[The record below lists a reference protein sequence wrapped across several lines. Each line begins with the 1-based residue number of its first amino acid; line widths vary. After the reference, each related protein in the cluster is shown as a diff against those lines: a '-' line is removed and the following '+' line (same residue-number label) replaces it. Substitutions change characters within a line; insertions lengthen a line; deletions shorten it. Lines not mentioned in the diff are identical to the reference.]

1 MEQLALY
8 NCLEITPPA
17 VVSFYGA
24 GGKTTL
30 LRNLAAEMVSLGHK
44 ALLTTTTKIYPHADL
59 SHIYAADTKKV
70 ISALKEHFK
79 QHNLAVLGQRVLT
92 DGKIAGI
99 ETEFVAELL
108 DKLNV
113 SIFVEADG
121 ARGMPIKGYAEYEPL
136 IPSCSDLIVPVIG
149 ADALMT
155 TLTAANV
162 HRLPQLLET
171 IGEEE
176 GGAITENLLARTF
189 SAMIALGSVQA
200 PGASVIC
207 VLNKADL
214 LEAPGRPSLEISHLL
229 AGSSAAKRFLIT
241 MDGDRNPVKINLC
254 LEGGRP
260 AAAVSCI
267 ILAAGL
273 SSRMGQDKLRL
284 KLGDKTVLEQTID
297 NIVKAGLKEIIVVT
311 RPEINFPILA
321 EKYNC
326 RIIENPHY
334 KSGLSSSL
342 KAGLLA
348 VKNETQGVIF
358 ALGDQPLI
366 SVDTIKLLVNRYRNN
381 LKLITCPHYRGQ
393 RGNPIIFD
401 RRTWPDLLQVSGDQG
416 GRALF
421 HTVAPSEIDQ
431 VDTEDPA
438 VVMDLDTPEDYQNLR
453 RQD

>member
-30 LRNLAAEMVSLGHK
+30 LRNLAAEMVSSGHK
-44 ALLTTTTKIYPHADL
+44 VLLTTTTKIYPYADF
-59 SHIYAADTKKV
+59 SHIYAADTKKAV
-70 ISALKEHFK
+70 SALKEHFK

-92 DGKIAGI
+92 DGKIEGI
-99 ETEFVAELL
+99 ETDFAAELL

-113 SIFVEADG
+113 TILVEADG
-121 ARGMPIKGYAEYEPL
+121 ARGMPIKGYTEYEPL

-155 TLTAANV
+155 TLTSANV
-162 HRLPQLLET
+162 HRLPQLLEA

-176 GGAITENLLARTF
+176 GGAITENLIARTF

-200 PGASVIC
+200 PGANVIC
-207 VLNKADL
+207 VFNKADL
-214 LEAPGRPSLEISHLL
+214 LKAAGRTSLEVSRLL
-229 AGSSAAKRFLIT
+229 AGSSEAKRFLVT
-241 MDGDRNPVKINLC
+241 LAGSRDPVKINLC
-254 LEGGRP
+254 LEGGWLS
-260 AAAVSCI
+260 AAVTCI

-297 NIVKAGLKEIIVVT
+297 NIVKAGVKEIIVVN
-311 RPEINFPILA
+311 RPENNLPILA

-326 RIIENPHY
+326 RIIENQHY
-334 KSGLSSSL
+334 KSGISSSL

-358 ALGDQPLI
+358 ALGDQPFV

-401 RRTWPDLLQVSGDQG
+401 RRTWPDLLRVNDDQG

-453 RQD
+453 